1 MPGYDRR
8 GPRGEGPLTG
18 RGLGRC
24 GGSPPDYWWRGRGR
38 GRGGGGGFG
47 RGGGRGYG
55 WGRGFRG
62 GRGGGGRWGYGG
74 GGFGRG
80 RGAWWWD
87 EPDWYDEAPPLE
99 PDDELALLKRD
110 QDYFQ
115 QALKAIRDRIA
126 ALQKKD

>member
-1 MPGYDRR
+1 MPEYDRR

-24 GGSPPDYWWRGRGR
+24 GGSPPDSWWRGRGR
-38 GRGGGGGFG
+38 GGRFG
-47 RGGGRGYG
+47 RGGGRGFG
-55 WGRGFRG
+55 GGRGLRG
-62 GRGGGGRWGYGG
+62 GRGGGGRRG

-80 RGAWWWD
+80 RGPWWWD
-87 EPDWYDEAPPLE
+87 EPEWADEAPPLE
-99 PDDELALLKRD
+99 PDDELALLRRD

-115 QALKAIRDRIA
+115 HALKAIRDRIA